1 MMRKPT
7 QPLPE
12 AQHLHDWEIYRASSH
27 ARSIAWV
34 EAKDAD
40 EAIAKAVKEFK
51 VSKPSKLTAVW
62 RGSSMD

>member
-1 MMRKPT
+1 MIRKPT
-7 QPLPE
+7 QTPPE
-12 AQHLHDWEIYRASSH
+12 PQHLHDWEIYRSSSP

-40 EAIAKAVKEFK
+40 NAIAKAVKEFK

-62 RGSSMD
+62 RGWSMD

>member
-1 MMRKPT
+1 MIRKPT
-7 QPLPE
+7 QTPPE

-34 EAKDAD
+34 EAKDGD

-51 VSKPSKLTAVW
+51 VSSPSKLTAVW
-62 RGSSMD
+62 RGRSMD

>member
-1 MMRKPT
+1 MIRKPT
-7 QPLPE
+7 QTPPE
-12 AQHLHDWEIYRASSH
+12 PQHLHDWEIYRASSP

-40 EAIAKAVKEFK
+40 DAIAKAVKEFK

-62 RGSSMD
+62 RGWSMD